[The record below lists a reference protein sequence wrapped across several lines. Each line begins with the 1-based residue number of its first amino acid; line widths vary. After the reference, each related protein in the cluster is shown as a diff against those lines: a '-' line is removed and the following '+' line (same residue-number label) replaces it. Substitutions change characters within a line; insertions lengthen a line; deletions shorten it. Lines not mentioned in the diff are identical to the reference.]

1 MKRVVLRIGCGA
13 VCAALALTLGCGC
26 ALLPPATG
34 VPGAASSA
42 VSVPTDDSGKPLYDP
57 AVLNDSRL
65 RVLYCDSRSGSSTT
79 ILCGSTPLHQSTRSE
94 NVSLVEDS
102 VTGTADYWLR
112 SWSDPTGRGG
122 RRTAL
127 YDKTGTEV
135 MSFEGEQS
143 ATLQNGLLVLQE
155 SRLIDGGYVP
165 ESGYGTCQVIDL
177 ATGAALPVPE
187 GAYSCTLCGD
197 KLVFSCYAR
206 PEGLDDYDWDTD
218 YQQNRWVVV
227 QEKDGTP
234 VYRAE
239 AASAYRLFYD
249 SDTLSDWVKLD
260 VATGEETTDQI
271 LYNTQ
276 TGEQYTGFLQV
287 YPGGLASFSTSDGRY
302 ELRDMTTEDR
312 GLISTFD
319 EQPSQYF
326 PGYVVTWHSGEGHG
340 YELYDLETG
349 AKTPLYDVDATDNT
363 VAVYALDGSTACIPL
378 MAQMLADTT
387 GMDLEEARSSITV
400 STTAYALEN
409 FGLYDTTTRMLV
421 VYEAPDYV
429 KEELQ
434 KANVELEQK
443 PIGVDALVFI
453 VNEDNPVQALSQQQL
468 RDIYAGKIT
477 NWKDVGGKDQ
487 EIVAFQRGEDSGSQT
502 LFKKLLI
509 QGGEL
514 MTPPSELAPAAM
526 GELVDSIADYNNSA
540 NAIGFSVYY
549 YIDQM
554 YSKPGL
560 RLLAV
565 DGVTPSNDTLADG
578 SYPLCNDFYA
588 VIHPDA
594 AADSPERR
602 LYDWLDT
609 DAGQDC
615 IKKSGYVAV
624 GPQTTVTIVD

>member
-13 VCAALALTLGCGC
+13 VCTALALTLGCGC
-26 ALLPPATG
+26 TLLPPATG

-42 VSVPTDDSGKPLYDP
+42 VSVPTDDNGKPLYDP

-218 YQQNRWVVV
+218 YRQNSWVVV

-234 VYRAE
+234 VYRAD

-249 SDTLSDWVKLD
+249 SDTLSDWVVLD
-260 VATGEETTDQI
+260 VTTGEETTDRI
-271 LYNTQ
+271 LYNVL
-276 TGEQYTGFLQV
+276 TGEQCTGFLQV

-312 GLISTFD
+312 GLIAAFD

-326 PGYVVTWHSGEGHG
+326 PGYVVTWHSGEDHG

-349 AKTPLYDVDATDNT
+349 TKTPLYDVNATDNT
-363 VAVYALDGSTACIPL
+363 VAVYALDGSLRVYSTDNGKL
-378 MAQMLADTT
+378 LTDTT
-387 GMDLEEARSSITV
+387 VEPVEHQQRV
-400 STTAYALEN
+400 
-409 FGLYDTTTRMLV
+409 RMSNCGTG
-421 VYEAPDYV
+421 YV
-429 KEELQ
+429 WLELQ
-434 KANVELEQK
+434 
-443 PIGVDALVFI
+443 
-453 VNEDNPVQALSQQQL
+453 DND
-468 RDIYAGKIT
+468 RY
-477 NWKDVGGKDQ
+477 
-487 EIVAFQRGEDSGSQT
+487 E
-502 LFKKLLI
+502 
-509 QGGEL
+509 
-514 MTPPSELAPAAM
+514 
-526 GELVDSIADYNNSA
+526 
-540 NAIGFSVYY
+540 
-549 YIDQM
+549 
-554 YSKPGL
+554 
-560 RLLAV
+560 
-565 DGVTPSNDTLADG
+565 
-578 SYPLCNDFYA
+578 
-588 VIHPDA
+588 
-594 AADSPERR
+594 
-602 LYDWLDT
+602 
-609 DAGQDC
+609 
-615 IKKSGYVAV
+615 
-624 GPQTTVTIVD
+624 TTVTRLYGPQGLVSDLTALQGKYSYVNYLTTDPDGRPMFYGSRAAAGSAYGNVCDVLDADGKVVLHGLSSCTGYYSNSLNALPDHVFAAQQGFYVGWMDTSGNWLYCQSIFSSATADDEPSYGY

>member
-1 MKRVVLRIGCGA
+1 MRLLRILSERKNFPPCFCKGVFFMKRVVLRIGCGA
-13 VCAALALTLGCGC
+13 VCTALALTLGCGC

-42 VSVPTDDSGKPLYDP
+42 VSVPTDDNGKPLYDP

-79 ILCGSTPLHQSTRSE
+79 ILCGSTPLHQSARSE

-102 VTGTADYWLR
+102 ATGTADYWLR

-187 GAYSCTLCGD
+187 GAYSCTVCGD

-218 YQQNRWVVV
+218 YRQNSWVVV

-234 VYRAE
+234 VYRAD

-249 SDTLSDWVKLD
+249 SDTLSDWVVLD
-260 VATGEETTDQI
+260 VTTGEETTDRI
-271 LYNTQ
+271 LYNVL
-276 TGEQYTGFLQV
+276 TGEQCTGFLQV

-312 GLISTFD
+312 GLIAAFD

-326 PGYVVTWHSGEGHG
+326 PGYVVTWHSGEDHG

-349 AKTPLYDVDATDNT
+349 TKTPLYDVNATDNT
-363 VAVYALDGSTACIPL
+363 VAVYALDGSLRVYSTDNGKL
-378 MAQMLADTT
+378 LTDTT
-387 GMDLEEARSSITV
+387 VEPVEHQQRV
-400 STTAYALEN
+400 
-409 FGLYDTTTRMLV
+409 RM
-421 VYEAPDYV
+421 
-429 KEELQ
+429 
-434 KANVELEQK
+434 
-443 PIGVDALVFI
+443 
-453 VNEDNPVQALSQQQL
+453 
-468 RDIYAGKIT
+468 
-477 NWKDVGGKDQ
+477 
-487 EIVAFQRGEDSGSQT
+487 
-502 LFKKLLI
+502 
-509 QGGEL
+509 
-514 MTPPSELAPAAM
+514 
-526 GELVDSIADYNNSA
+526 
-540 NAIGFSVYY
+540 
-549 YIDQM
+549 
-554 YSKPGL
+554 
-560 RLLAV
+560 
-565 DGVTPSNDTLADG
+565 SNYG
-578 SYPLCNDFYA
+578 
-588 VIHPDA
+588 
-594 AADSPERR
+594 
-602 LYDWLDT
+602 
-609 DAGQDC
+609 
-615 IKKSGYVAV
+615 SGYVWLKLQDNDRYETTATRLYGPQGLVSDLTALQGKYSYVNYLTTDPDGRPMFYGSRSAV
-624 GPQTTVTIVD
+624 GSAYGNVCDVLDADGKVVLQGLASCAGYYSNSLNALPDHVFAAQRGFYVGWMDTSGNWLYCQSIFSSATADDEPSYGY

>member
-57 AVLNDSRL
+57 AVLNDGRL
-65 RVLYCDSRSGSSTT
+65 RVLYCYGRSGSNTT
-79 ILCGSTPLHQSTRSE
+79 ILCGSTPLHQSARSE

-102 VTGTADYWLR
+102 ATGTADYWLR

-122 RRTAL
+122 RCTAL

-135 MSFEGEQS
+135 LSFEGEQN

-155 SRLIDGGYVP
+155 SRLVDGGYVP

-187 GAYSCTLCGD
+187 GAYSCTVCGD

-218 YQQNRWVVV
+218 YQQNSWVVV

-234 VYRAE
+234 VYRAD

-249 SDTLSDWVKLD
+249 SDTLSDWVELD
-260 VATGEETTDQI
+260 VATGEETTDRI

-287 YPGGLASFSTSDGRY
+287 YPSGLASFSSGNGRY

-312 GLISTFD
+312 GLIAAFD

-326 PGYVVTWHSGEGHG
+326 PGYVVTWHSGEDHG

-349 AKTPLYDVDATDNT
+349 AKTPLYDVNATDNT
-363 VAVYALDGSTACIPL
+363 VAVYALDGSLRVYSTDNGKL
-378 MAQMLADTT
+378 LTDTT
-387 GMDLEEARSSITV
+387 VEPVEHQQRVQMTNCGSGYVWLELQDNDRYE
-400 STTAYALEN
+400 TTATRLYGPQGLVSDLTALQGKYSYIN
-409 FGLYDTTTRMLV
+409 YLTTDPSGRPMFYGSRSAVGSAYGNVYDVLDADGKVVLQGLSSCTGYYSNSLN
-421 VYEAPDYV
+421 ALPDH
-429 KEELQ
+429 
-434 KANVELEQK
+434 
-443 PIGVDALVFI
+443 VF
-453 VNEDNPVQALSQQQL
+453 A
-468 RDIYAGKIT
+468 A
-477 NWKDVGGKDQ
+477 
-487 EIVAFQRGEDSGSQT
+487 QRGFYVGWMDTSGNWLYCQ
-502 LFKKLLI
+502 
-509 QGGEL
+509 
-514 MTPPSELAPAAM
+514 
-526 GELVDSIADYNNSA
+526 SI
-540 NAIGFSVYY
+540 FS
-549 YIDQM
+549 
-554 YSKPGL
+554 S
-560 RLLAV
+560 
-565 DGVTPSNDTLADG
+565 
-578 SYPLCNDFYA
+578 
-588 VIHPDA
+588 A
-594 AADSPERR
+594 AADDEPS
-602 LYDWLDT
+602 Y
-609 DAGQDC
+609 
-615 IKKSGYVAV
+615 GY
-624 GPQTTVTIVD
+624 

>member
-57 AVLNDSRL
+57 TVLNDGRL
-65 RVLYCDSRSGSSTT
+65 RVLYCDGRSGNSTT
-79 ILCGSTPLHQSTRSE
+79 ILCGSTPLHQSARSE

-102 VTGTADYWLR
+102 ATGAADYWLR
-112 SWSDPTGRGG
+112 SWSDHTGRGG

-135 MSFEGEQS
+135 MTFEGEQN

-187 GAYSCTLCGD
+187 GAYSCTVCGD
-197 KLVFSCYAR
+197 KLVFSCYVR

-218 YQQNRWVVV
+218 YQQNSWVVV

-234 VYRAE
+234 VYRAD

-260 VATGEETTDQI
+260 VTTGEETTDRI
-271 LYNTQ
+271 LYNVL
-276 TGEQYTGFLQV
+276 TGEQCTGFLQV

-312 GLISTFD
+312 GLIAAFD

-326 PGYVVTWHSGEGHG
+326 PGYVVTWHSGEDHG

-349 AKTPLYDVDATDNT
+349 TKTPLYDVNATDNT
-363 VAVYALDGSTACIPL
+363 VAVYALDGSLRVYSTDNGKL
-378 MAQMLADTT
+378 LTDTT
-387 GMDLEEARSSITV
+387 VEPVEHQQRV
-400 STTAYALEN
+400 
-409 FGLYDTTTRMLV
+409 RM
-421 VYEAPDYV
+421 
-429 KEELQ
+429 
-434 KANVELEQK
+434 
-443 PIGVDALVFI
+443 
-453 VNEDNPVQALSQQQL
+453 
-468 RDIYAGKIT
+468 
-477 NWKDVGGKDQ
+477 
-487 EIVAFQRGEDSGSQT
+487 
-502 LFKKLLI
+502 
-509 QGGEL
+509 
-514 MTPPSELAPAAM
+514 
-526 GELVDSIADYNNSA
+526 
-540 NAIGFSVYY
+540 
-549 YIDQM
+549 
-554 YSKPGL
+554 
-560 RLLAV
+560 
-565 DGVTPSNDTLADG
+565 SNYG
-578 SYPLCNDFYA
+578 
-588 VIHPDA
+588 
-594 AADSPERR
+594 
-602 LYDWLDT
+602 
-609 DAGQDC
+609 
-615 IKKSGYVAV
+615 SGYVWLELQDNDRYETTATRLY
-624 GPQTTVTIVD
+624 GPQGLVSDLTALQGKYSYINYLTTDPDGRPMFYGSRAAAGSAYGNVYDVLDADGKVVLQGLASCTGYYSNSLNALPDHVFAAQRGFYVGWMDTSGNWLYCQSIFSSATADDEPSYGY

>member
-13 VCAALALTLGCGC
+13 VCTALALTLGCGC

-57 AVLNDSRL
+57 AVLNDDRL
-65 RVLYCDSRSGSSTT
+65 RVLYCYDRAGSSTT
-79 ILCGSTPLHQSTRSE
+79 ILCGSTPLHQSARSE

-102 VTGTADYWLR
+102 ATGIADYWLR

-135 MSFEGEQS
+135 MSFEGEQN

-155 SRLIDGGYVP
+155 SRLVDGGYVP

-206 PEGLDDYDWDTD
+206 PEGLDDYDWDMD

-227 QEKDGTP
+227 QEKDSTP
-234 VYRAE
+234 VYRAD

-249 SDTLSDWVKLD
+249 SNTLSDWVELD
-260 VATGEETTDQI
+260 IATGEETTDQI

-287 YPGGLASFSTSDGRY
+287 YPSGLASFSSGNGRY

-312 GLISTFD
+312 GLIAAFD

-326 PGYVVTWHSGEGHG
+326 PGYVVTWHSGEDHG

-349 AKTPLYDVDATDNT
+349 AKTPLYDVNATDNT
-363 VAVYALDGSTACIPL
+363 VAVYALDGSLRVYSTDNGKL
-378 MAQMLADTT
+378 LTDTT
-387 GMDLEEARSSITV
+387 VEPVEHQQRVQMTNCGSGYVWLELQDNDRYE
-400 STTAYALEN
+400 TTATRLYGPQGLVSDLTALQGKYSYIN
-409 FGLYDTTTRMLV
+409 YLTTDPSGRPMFYGSRSAVGSAYGNVYDVLDADGKVVLQGLSSCTGYYSNSLN
-421 VYEAPDYV
+421 ALPDH
-429 KEELQ
+429 
-434 KANVELEQK
+434 
-443 PIGVDALVFI
+443 VF
-453 VNEDNPVQALSQQQL
+453 A
-468 RDIYAGKIT
+468 A
-477 NWKDVGGKDQ
+477 
-487 EIVAFQRGEDSGSQT
+487 QRGFYVGWMDTSGNWLYCQ
-502 LFKKLLI
+502 
-509 QGGEL
+509 
-514 MTPPSELAPAAM
+514 
-526 GELVDSIADYNNSA
+526 SI
-540 NAIGFSVYY
+540 FS
-549 YIDQM
+549 
-554 YSKPGL
+554 S
-560 RLLAV
+560 
-565 DGVTPSNDTLADG
+565 
-578 SYPLCNDFYA
+578 
-588 VIHPDA
+588 A
-594 AADSPERR
+594 AADDEPS
-602 LYDWLDT
+602 Y
-609 DAGQDC
+609 
-615 IKKSGYVAV
+615 GY
-624 GPQTTVTIVD
+624 

>member
-13 VCAALALTLGCGC
+13 VCTALALTLGCGC

-42 VSVPTDDSGKPLYDP
+42 VSVPTDDNGKPLYDP
-57 AVLNDSRL
+57 AVLNDGRL
-65 RVLYCDSRSGSSTT
+65 RVLYYYGRSGSSTT
-79 ILCGSTPLHQSTRSE
+79 ILCGSTPLHQSARSE

-102 VTGTADYWLR
+102 ATGTADYWLR

-218 YQQNRWVVV
+218 YQQNSWVVM

-234 VYRAE
+234 VYRAD

-249 SDTLSDWVKLD
+249 SDTLSDWVVLD
-260 VATGEETTDQI
+260 VTTGEETTDRI
-271 LYNTQ
+271 LYNVL
-276 TGEQYTGFLQV
+276 TGEQCTGFLQV

-312 GLISTFD
+312 GLIAAFD

-326 PGYVVTWHSGEGHG
+326 PGYVVTWHSGEDHG

-349 AKTPLYDVDATDNT
+349 TKTPLYDVNATDNT
-363 VAVYALDGSTACIPL
+363 VAVYALDGSLRVYSTDNGKL
-378 MAQMLADTT
+378 LTDTT
-387 GMDLEEARSSITV
+387 VEPVEHQQRVRMSNCGNGYVWLKLQDNDRYE
-400 STTAYALEN
+400 TTATRLYGPQGLVSDLTALQGKYSYVN
-409 FGLYDTTTRMLV
+409 YLTTDPDGRPMFYGSRAAAGSAYGNVCDVLDADGKVVLHGLSSCTGYYSNSLN
-421 VYEAPDYV
+421 ALPDH
-429 KEELQ
+429 
-434 KANVELEQK
+434 
-443 PIGVDALVFI
+443 VF
-453 VNEDNPVQALSQQQL
+453 A
-468 RDIYAGKIT
+468 A
-477 NWKDVGGKDQ
+477 
-487 EIVAFQRGEDSGSQT
+487 QRGFYVGWMDTSGNWLYCQSIFSSAT
-502 LFKKLLI
+502 ADDV
-509 QGGEL
+509 
-514 MTPPSELAPAAM
+514 PS
-526 GELVDSIADYNNSA
+526 Y
-540 NAIGFSVYY
+540 
-549 YIDQM
+549 
-554 YSKPGL
+554 
-560 RLLAV
+560 
-565 DGVTPSNDTLADG
+565 
-578 SYPLCNDFYA
+578 
-588 VIHPDA
+588 
-594 AADSPERR
+594 
-602 LYDWLDT
+602 
-609 DAGQDC
+609 
-615 IKKSGYVAV
+615 GY
-624 GPQTTVTIVD
+624 

>member
-13 VCAALALTLGCGC
+13 VCTALALTLGCGC

-42 VSVPTDDSGKPLYDP
+42 VSVPTDDNGKPLYDP

-79 ILCGSTPLHQSTRSE
+79 ILCGSTPLHQSARSE

-102 VTGTADYWLR
+102 ATGTADYWLR

-187 GAYSCTLCGD
+187 GAYSCTVCGD

-218 YQQNRWVVV
+218 YRQNSWVVV

-234 VYRAE
+234 VYRAY

-249 SDTLSDWVKLD
+249 SDTLSDWVVLD
-260 VATGEETTDQI
+260 VTTGEETTDRI
-271 LYNTQ
+271 LYNVL
-276 TGEQYTGFLQV
+276 TGEQCTGFLQV

-312 GLISTFD
+312 GLIAAFD

-326 PGYVVTWHSGEGHG
+326 PGYVVTWHSGEDHG

-349 AKTPLYDVDATDNT
+349 TKTPLYDVNATDNT
-363 VAVYALDGSTACIPL
+363 VAVYALDGSLRVYSTDNGKL
-378 MAQMLADTT
+378 LTDTT
-387 GMDLEEARSSITV
+387 VEPVEHQQRV
-400 STTAYALEN
+400 
-409 FGLYDTTTRMLV
+409 RM
-421 VYEAPDYV
+421 
-429 KEELQ
+429 
-434 KANVELEQK
+434 
-443 PIGVDALVFI
+443 
-453 VNEDNPVQALSQQQL
+453 
-468 RDIYAGKIT
+468 
-477 NWKDVGGKDQ
+477 
-487 EIVAFQRGEDSGSQT
+487 
-502 LFKKLLI
+502 
-509 QGGEL
+509 
-514 MTPPSELAPAAM
+514 
-526 GELVDSIADYNNSA
+526 
-540 NAIGFSVYY
+540 
-549 YIDQM
+549 
-554 YSKPGL
+554 
-560 RLLAV
+560 
-565 DGVTPSNDTLADG
+565 SNYG
-578 SYPLCNDFYA
+578 
-588 VIHPDA
+588 
-594 AADSPERR
+594 
-602 LYDWLDT
+602 
-609 DAGQDC
+609 
-615 IKKSGYVAV
+615 SGYVWLKLQDNDRYETTATRLYGPQGLVSDLTALQGKYSYVNYLTTDPDGRPMFYGSRSAV
-624 GPQTTVTIVD
+624 GSAYGNVCDVLDADGKVVLQGLASCAGYYSNSLNALPDHVFAAQRGFYVGWMDTSGNWLYCQSIFSSATADDEPSYGY

>member
-57 AVLNDSRL
+57 AVLNDDRL
-65 RVLYCDSRSGSSTT
+65 RVLYCYDRAGSSTT
-79 ILCGSTPLHQSTRSE
+79 ILCGSTPLHQAARSE

-102 VTGTADYWLR
+102 ATGIADYWLR

-135 MSFEGEQS
+135 MSFEGEQN

-155 SRLIDGGYVP
+155 SRLVDGGYVP

-218 YQQNRWVVV
+218 YQQNSWVVV

-234 VYRAE
+234 VYRAD

-249 SDTLSDWVKLD
+249 SDTLSDWVELD
-260 VATGEETTDQI
+260 VATGEEIADQI
-271 LYNTQ
+271 LYNVL
-276 TGEQYTGFLQV
+276 TGEQCTGFLQV
-287 YPGGLASFSTSDGRY
+287 YPGGLASFSTGDGRY

-312 GLISTFD
+312 GLIAAFD

-326 PGYVVTWHSGEGHG
+326 PGYVVTWHNGEDHG

-349 AKTPLYDVDATDNT
+349 TKTPLYDVDATDST
-363 VAVYALDGSTACIPL
+363 VAVYALDGSLRVYSKDNGKLLT
-378 MAQMLADTT
+378 DTT
-387 GMDLEEARSSITV
+387 VEPVEHQQRVRMSNCGTGYVWLELQDNDRYE
-400 STTAYALEN
+400 TTATRLYGPQGLVSDLTALQGKYSYVDYLTTDPDGRPM
-409 FGLYDTTTRMLV
+409 FCGSRAAAGSAYGSVYDVLDADGKVVLQGLASCAGYYSNSLN
-421 VYEAPDYV
+421 ALPDH
-429 KEELQ
+429 
-434 KANVELEQK
+434 
-443 PIGVDALVFI
+443 VF
-453 VNEDNPVQALSQQQL
+453 A
-468 RDIYAGKIT
+468 A
-477 NWKDVGGKDQ
+477 
-487 EIVAFQRGEDSGSQT
+487 QRGFYVGWMDASGNWLYCQSIFSSAT
-502 LFKKLLI
+502 ADDV
-509 QGGEL
+509 
-514 MTPPSELAPAAM
+514 PS
-526 GELVDSIADYNNSA
+526 Y
-540 NAIGFSVYY
+540 
-549 YIDQM
+549 
-554 YSKPGL
+554 
-560 RLLAV
+560 
-565 DGVTPSNDTLADG
+565 
-578 SYPLCNDFYA
+578 
-588 VIHPDA
+588 
-594 AADSPERR
+594 
-602 LYDWLDT
+602 
-609 DAGQDC
+609 
-615 IKKSGYVAV
+615 GY
-624 GPQTTVTIVD
+624 